1 MRGVGE
7 GGEKKEGIFIIHF
20 PIDTKKLQTHTF
32 SFQDLSCQPVQYC
45 HELHQRVQSLC
56 VCLLLD
62 NTLLHKDVSEAVL
75 LEELYLLIPVQA
87 LHSSS
92 PNHKPLWQKES
103 LENRTLLSVK
113 QRGRRLSLV

>member
-32 SFQDLSCQPVQYC
+32 SVQDLSCQPVQYC

-62 NTLLHKDVSEAVL
+62 NTLLHKDVSESVL
-75 LEELYLLIPVQA
+75 LEERYLLIPVQA

-92 PNHKPLWQKES
+92 PNHKPLWQQES
-103 LENRTLLSVK
+103 LENRTLRSVK
-113 QRGRRLSLV
+113 QRDRHLFLV